1 LTRAYLVNLI
11 SIEVDNG
18 ALPVLC
24 LIAMQE
30 FIERF
35 IREALNNGG
44 LTASS
49 AQDLLEIEDNLIPL
63 LFHGACRIR
72 DHYNGHGIKLC
83 AIVNAK
89 SGRCP
94 EDCAFC
100 AQSAHHKTQ
109 IEAYPLMEPQQIL
122 HKAQEAEA
130 MGARRFSIVTSGK
143 ALTEKELEKV
153 IRAIRLIKEKTGL
166 ALCASLGMINPA
178 IAHLLKEA
186 GLSRYH
192 HNLETAPSFFP
203 HICTTHRYEDD
214 LNTLRSAK
222 ETGLEVCSGGIL
234 GLGESP
240 QQRLELAFTLRAMEI
255 DSVALNFLN
264 PIPGT
269 PLEGTQYLTPLE
281 ILKSVALF
289 RLILPDW
296 DIRICG
302 GREFGLRDL
311 HPLVFWAGAN
321 GIMIGNYLTT
331 KGRDYRADLRMI
343 QDLKLEVAD
352 G

>member
-1 LTRAYLVNLI
+1 
-11 SIEVDNG
+11 
-18 ALPVLC
+18 
-24 LIAMQE
+24 MQE
-30 FIERF
+30 FIEQC
-35 IREALNNGG
+35 IQEALNNGG
-44 LTASS
+44 LKTSS
-49 AQDLLEIEDNLIPL
+49 AQDLLGLDDNLMPL

-94 EDCAFC
+94 EDCSFC
-100 AQSAHHKTQ
+100 AQSAHYKTE

-130 MGARRFSIVTSGK
+130 MGARSFSIVTSGK
-143 ALTEKELEKV
+143 ALTEKEMEKV
-153 IRAIRLIKEKTGL
+153 IQAIGLLKEKTGL
-166 ALCASLGMINPA
+166 LLCASVGMIVKQTA
-178 IAHLLKEA
+178 LQMKEA
-186 GLSRYH
+186 GLTRYH

-203 HICTTHRYEDD
+203 HICTTHRYEED
-214 LNTLRSAK
+214 LDTLRNAQAA
-222 ETGLEVCSGGIL
+222 GLEVCSGGIF
-234 GLGESP
+234 GLGESAE
-240 QQRLELAFTLRAMEI
+240 QRLELAYTLREMEV
-255 DSVALNFLN
+255 DSAALNFFN

-269 PLEGTQYLTPLE
+269 PLERTTALTPLE

-289 RLILPDW
+289 RFILLDR

-311 HPLVFWAGAN
+311 HPLIFWAGAN

-331 KGRDYRADLRMI
+331 RGRDYRADLQMI

>member
-1 LTRAYLVNLI
+1 
-11 SIEVDNG
+11 
-18 ALPVLC
+18 
-24 LIAMQE
+24 MHE
-30 FIERF
+30 FIEQCVQ
-35 IREALNNGG
+35 EALNNGG
-44 LTASS
+44 LTESS
-49 AQDLLEIEDNLIPL
+49 AQDLLGMEDTLIPL

-72 DHYNGHGIKLC
+72 DQYNGQGIKLC

-94 EDCAFC
+94 EDCSFC

-109 IEAYPLMEPQQIL
+109 IEAYPLMEPQQIM
-122 HKAQEAEA
+122 HTAQEAEA

-153 IRAIRLIKEKTGL
+153 IQAIRLLKEKTRL
-166 ALCASLGMINPA
+166 NLCASVGMMTQKT
-178 IAHLLKEA
+178 AHQLKEA

-203 HICTTHRYEDD
+203 HICTTHRYEED
-214 LNTLRSAK
+214 LDTLRNAQ
-222 ETGLEVCSGGIL
+222 EAGLEVCSGGIF

-240 QQRLELAFTLRAMEI
+240 QQRLELAFTLREMEV

-269 PLEGTQYLTPLE
+269 PLERTYALTPLE

-289 RLILPDW
+289 RFILPDK

-311 HPLVFWAGAN
+311 HPLIFWAGAS

-331 KGRDYRADLRMI
+331 RGRDYQADLQMI

>member
-1 LTRAYLVNLI
+1 
-11 SIEVDNG
+11 
-18 ALPVLC
+18 
-24 LIAMQE
+24 MQD
-30 FIERF
+30 FIEQYVQ
-35 IREALNNGG
+35 EAMHNGG
-44 LTASS
+44 LTAFS
-49 AQDLLEIEDNLIPL
+49 AQALLGIEDNLIPL
-63 LFHGACRIR
+63 IFHGACWIR
-72 DHYNGHGIKLC
+72 DHYNGHGVKLC

-94 EDCAFC
+94 EDCSFC
-100 AQSAHHKTQ
+100 AQSAHHKTE

-122 HKAQEAEA
+122 RTAQEAEA

-143 ALTEKELEKV
+143 ALTEEELGNV
-153 IRAIRLIKEKTGL
+153 IQAIRLLKEKTRL
-166 ALCASLGMINPA
+166 ILCASVGMITQHT
-178 IAHLLKEA
+178 AHQLKEA

-203 HICTTHRYEDD
+203 YICTTHRYEED
-214 LNTLRSAK
+214 LDALCNAK
-222 ETGLEVCSGGIL
+222 EAGLEVCSGGIF

-240 QQRLELAFTLRAMEI
+240 EQRLELAFTLREMEV
-255 DSVALNFLN
+255 DSAALNFLN

-269 PLEGTQYLTPLE
+269 PLERSNTLAPLE
-281 ILKSVALF
+281 ILKSVSLF
-289 RLILPDW
+289 RFILPDK

-311 HPLVFWAGAN
+311 HPLIFWAGAN

-331 KGRDYRADLRMI
+331 RGRDYQADLQMI

>member
-1 LTRAYLVNLI
+1 
-11 SIEVDNG
+11 
-18 ALPVLC
+18 
-24 LIAMQE
+24 MQE
-30 FIERF
+30 FIEQCVQ
-35 IREALNNGG
+35 EALNNEG

-49 AQDLLEIEDNLIPL
+49 AQNLRGIDDNFIPL

-72 DHYNGHGIKLC
+72 DHYNGHAIKLC

-100 AQSAHHKTQ
+100 SQSAHHTTQ
-109 IEAYPLMEPQQIL
+109 IDAYPLMEPQLIL
-122 HKAQEAEA
+122 HNAQEAEA

-143 ALTEKELEKV
+143 ALTEKELEQV
-153 IRAIRLIKEKTGL
+153 VTAIRLLKEKTGL
-166 ALCASLGMINPA
+166 ILCASVGMITQQT
-178 IAHLLKEA
+178 AHQLKEA
-186 GLSRYH
+186 GLTRYH

-203 HICTTHRYEDD
+203 HICTTHRFEDD
-214 LNTLRSAK
+214 LNTLQSAK
-222 ETGLEVCSGGIL
+222 EAGLEVCSGGIL

-240 QQRLELAFTLRAMEI
+240 QQRLELAFTLRAMEV
-255 DSVALNFLN
+255 DSAALNFLK

-269 PLEGTQYLTPLE
+269 PLEGIRPLTPLE
-281 ILKSVALF
+281 LLKSVALF
-289 RLILPDW
+289 RFILPDK

-311 HPLVFWAGAN
+311 HPLIFWAGAN

-331 KGRDYRADLRMI
+331 RGRDYGADLQMI

>member
-1 LTRAYLVNLI
+1 
-11 SIEVDNG
+11 
-18 ALPVLC
+18 
-24 LIAMQE
+24 
-30 FIERF
+30 
-35 IREALNNGG
+35 
-44 LTASS
+44 
-49 AQDLLEIEDNLIPL
+49 
-63 LFHGACRIR
+63 
-72 DHYNGHGIKLC
+72 
-83 AIVNAK
+83 
-89 SGRCP
+89 
-94 EDCAFC
+94 
-100 AQSAHHKTQ
+100 
-109 IEAYPLMEPQQIL
+109 MEPQQIL
-122 HKAQEAEA
+122 QKAQEAEA

-153 IRAIRLIKEKTGL
+153 IQALRLIKEKTGL
-166 ALCASLGMINPA
+166 ACCASLGMIA
-178 IAHLLKEA
+178 KRTAHQLKEA
-186 GLSRYH
+186 GLSCYH
-192 HNLETAPSFFP
+192 HNLETAPSFFS
-203 HICTTHRYEDD
+203 HICSTHRYEDD
-214 LNTLRSAK
+214 LDTLRSAK
-222 ETGLEVCSGGIL
+222 KAGLEVCSGGIL

-255 DSVALNFLN
+255 DSVALNFLK

-269 PLEGTQYLTPLE
+269 PLEGTQFLTPLE

-289 RLILPDW
+289 RLILPER

-311 HPLVFWAGAN
+311 HSLIFWAGAN

>member
-1 LTRAYLVNLI
+1 
-11 SIEVDNG
+11 
-18 ALPVLC
+18 
-24 LIAMQE
+24 MQE
-30 FIERF
+30 FIEQCV
-35 IREALNNGG
+35 RETLNKGG
-44 LTASS
+44 LTTSS
-49 AQDLLEIEDNLIPL
+49 AQDLLRIEDNLIPL

-72 DHYNGHGIKLC
+72 DHYNDHGIKLC

-94 EDCAFC
+94 EDCSFC

-122 HKAQEAEA
+122 RKAQEAES

-143 ALTEKELEKV
+143 ALKKEELEQV
-153 IRAIRLIKEKTGL
+153 AMAVRLLKKETGL
-166 ALCASLGMINPA
+166 NLCASVGMITQRK
-178 IAHLLKEA
+178 AHQLKEA
-186 GLSRYH
+186 GLTRYH
-192 HNLETAPSFFP
+192 HNLETASSFFP
-203 HICTTHRYEDD
+203 NICTTHRYEED
-214 LNTLRSAK
+214 LDTLRNAK
-222 ETGLEVCSGGIL
+222 EAGLEVCSGGIF

-240 QQRLELAFTLRAMEI
+240 EQRLELAFALREMEV
-255 DSVALNFLN
+255 DSAALNFLN

-269 PLEGTQYLTPLE
+269 PLERANALTPLE
-281 ILKSVALF
+281 LLKSVALF
-289 RLILPDW
+289 RFILPDK

-302 GREFGLRDL
+302 GREFGLRNL
-311 HPLVFWAGAN
+311 HPLIFWAGAN

-331 KGRDYRADLRMI
+331 RGRNYQADLQMI

>member
-1 LTRAYLVNLI
+1 
-11 SIEVDNG
+11 
-18 ALPVLC
+18 
-24 LIAMQE
+24 MQE
-30 FIERF
+30 IVEQC
-35 IREALNNGG
+35 IQEALENGG

-49 AQDLLEIEDNLIPL
+49 AQDLLGIEDNHIPL
-63 LFHGACRIR
+63 LFNGACRIR

-100 AQSAHHKTQ
+100 AQSAHHKTE
-109 IEAYPLMEPQQIL
+109 IEAYPLIEPQQIL
-122 HKAQEAEA
+122 RKAREAEA

-143 ALTEKELEKV
+143 ALTEKELEQV
-153 IRAIRLIKEKTGL
+153 ATAVRLLKDKTGL
-166 ALCASLGMINPA
+166 YLCASVGMIA
-178 IAHLLKEA
+178 QYTALQLKEA

-203 HICTTHRYEDD
+203 HICTTHRYEED
-214 LNTLRSAK
+214 LDTLRNAK
-222 ETGLEVCSGGIL
+222 EAGLEVCSGGIF
-234 GLGESP
+234 GLGESA
-240 QQRLELAFTLRAMEI
+240 QQRLELAFTLRKMEV
-255 DSVALNFLN
+255 DSAALNFLN

-269 PLEGTQYLTPLE
+269 PLEGTSALTPLE

-289 RLILPDW
+289 RFILPDK

-311 HPLVFWAGAN
+311 HPLIFWAGAN

-331 KGRDYRADLRMI
+331 RGRDYQADLQMI

>member
-1 LTRAYLVNLI
+1 MQESQK
-11 SIEVDNG
+11 SIEKY
-18 ALPVLC
+18 
-24 LIAMQE
+24 IQ
-30 FIERF
+30 
-35 IREALNNGG
+35 EALNNGG
-44 LTASS
+44 LSASS
-49 AQDLLEIEDNLIPL
+49 AQDILEIEDNHIPL
-63 LFHGACRIR
+63 LFHGACLIR
-72 DHYNGHGIKLC
+72 DHYNGHGIKIC

-100 AQSAHHKTQ
+100 AQSVHHKTR

-122 HKAQEAEA
+122 HKAEEAEA
-130 MGARRFSIVTSGK
+130 MGARRFSIVTSGRV
-143 ALTEKELEKV
+143 LTEKELEKV
-153 IRAIRLIKEKTGL
+153 VQAIRLIKEQTGL
-166 ALCASLGMINPA
+166 TLCASLGMMTKGRG
-178 IAHLLKEA
+178 LQLKKA
-186 GLSRYH
+186 GLGCYH

-203 HICTTHRYEDD
+203 RICTTHRYEDD

-222 ETGLEVCSGGIL
+222 EAGLEVCSGGIL

-240 QQRLELAFTLRAMEI
+240 QQRLELAFTLREMGV
-255 DSVALNFLN
+255 DSIALNFLS

-269 PLEGTQYLTPLE
+269 PFEGTQSLPPLE

-289 RLILPDW
+289 RLILPDR

-331 KGRDYRADLRMI
+331 RGRDYWADLRMI

>member
-1 LTRAYLVNLI
+1 
-11 SIEVDNG
+11 
-18 ALPVLC
+18 
-24 LIAMQE
+24 MQA
-30 FIERF
+30 FIEQCVQ
-35 IREALNNGG
+35 EALNNGG
-44 LTASS
+44 PVASS
-49 AQDLLEIEDNLIPL
+49 ALDLLGIEDNLIPL

-109 IEAYPLMEPQQIL
+109 IEAYPLMEPRQIL
-122 HKAQEAEA
+122 HKAREAEA

-143 ALTEKELEKV
+143 ALTERELGKVLQALRLMKEE
-153 IRAIRLIKEKTGL
+153 TGL
-166 ALCASLGMINPA
+166 ALCASLGMMA
-178 IAHLLKEA
+178 QRTAQQLKEA

-203 HICTTHRYEDD
+203 SICTTHRYDEDLD
-214 LNTLRSAK
+214 TLRNAQ
-222 ETGLEVCSGGIL
+222 EAGLEICSGGIF
-234 GLGESP
+234 GLGESA
-240 QQRLELAFTLRAMEI
+240 QQRLELAFTLREMAV

-269 PLEGTQYLTPLE
+269 PLARSNGLTPLE

-289 RLILPDW
+289 RFILPER

-302 GREFGLRDL
+302 GREVGLRDL
-311 HPLVFWAGAN
+311 HPLIFWAGAN

-331 KGRDYRADLRMI
+331 QGRNHRADLQMI

>member
-1 LTRAYLVNLI
+1 
-11 SIEVDNG
+11 
-18 ALPVLC
+18 
-24 LIAMQE
+24 
-30 FIERF
+30 
-35 IREALNNGG
+35 
-44 LTASS
+44 
-49 AQDLLEIEDNLIPL
+49 
-63 LFHGACRIR
+63 
-72 DHYNGHGIKLC
+72 
-83 AIVNAK
+83 
-89 SGRCP
+89 
-94 EDCAFC
+94 
-100 AQSAHHKTQ
+100 
-109 IEAYPLMEPQQIL
+109 MEPQQML

-153 IRAIRLIKEKTGL
+153 VQALRLIKEKTGL
-166 ALCASLGMINPA
+166 ALCASVGMMTKHTA
-178 IAHLLKEA
+178 LLLKEA

-203 HICTTHRYEDD
+203 HICTTHRYEED
-214 LNTLRSAK
+214 LDALRNAQ
-222 ETGLEVCSGGIL
+222 EAGLEVCSGGIF
-234 GLGESP
+234 GLGESLE
-240 QQRLELAFTLRAMEI
+240 QRLELAFTLREMEV
-255 DSVALNFLN
+255 DSAALNFLN

-269 PLEGTQYLTPLE
+269 PLERTNALTPLE

-289 RLILPDW
+289 RFILPDR

-311 HPLVFWAGAN
+311 HPLIFWAGAN

-331 KGRDYRADLRMI
+331 RGRDHQADLQMI

>member
-1 LTRAYLVNLI
+1 
-11 SIEVDNG
+11 
-18 ALPVLC
+18 
-24 LIAMQE
+24 MQE
-30 FIERF
+30 FIEGC
-35 IREALNNGG
+35 IREAVNNGG

-49 AQDLLEIEDNLIPL
+49 AQDLQKIADGLLPL

-72 DHYNGHGIKLC
+72 DHYNGHGVKLC

-100 AQSAHHKTQ
+100 AQAALHKTQ
-109 IEAYPLMEPQQIL
+109 IDDYPLMEPRQIL

-143 ALTEKELEKV
+143 VLQEKELEKV
-153 IRAIRLIKEKTGL
+153 AQALRLIKAETGL
-166 ALCASLGMINPA
+166 ALCASLGMMAPGT
-178 IAHLLKEA
+178 AHLLREA
-186 GLSRYH
+186 GLNCYH

-203 HICTTHRYEDD
+203 QICTTHRYEED
-214 LNTLRSAK
+214 LDTLRSAK
-222 ETGLEVCSGGIL
+222 AQGLEVCSGGIF

-240 QQRLELAFTLRAMEI
+240 EQRVELAIQLREMEVG
-255 DSVALNFLN
+255 SVALNFLN

-269 PLEGTQYLTPLE
+269 PLEKASSLPPLE
-281 ILKSVALF
+281 ILRSVALF
-289 RLILPDW
+289 RFILPDK

-302 GREFGLRDL
+302 GRESGLRDL
-311 HPLVFWAGAN
+311 HPFVFWAGAN

-331 KGRDYRADLRMI
+331 QGRDYRADLQMI
-343 QDLKLEVAD
+343 QDLKLEVAN

>member
-1 LTRAYLVNLI
+1 M
-11 SIEVDNG
+11 
-18 ALPVLC
+18 LC
-24 LIAMQE
+24 VITMQE
-30 FIERF
+30 FIEGC
-35 IREALNNGG
+35 IREALNGG
-44 LTASS
+44 GITPSS
-49 AQDLLEIEDNLIPL
+49 AQDLLGIEDNLIPL

-72 DHYNGHGIKLC
+72 DHYNGHGVKLC

-94 EDCAFC
+94 EDCTFC

-122 HKAQEAEA
+122 HKAEEAEA

-143 ALTEKELEKV
+143 ALTEKELTRVAE
-153 IRAIRLIKEKTGL
+153 ALRLIQEKTGL
-166 ALCASLGMINPA
+166 ALCASVGMMA
-178 IAHLLKEA
+178 QETARHLKEA
-186 GLSRYH
+186 GLNRYH

-203 HICTTHRYEDD
+203 QICTTHRYEED
-214 LNTLRSAK
+214 LDTLRSAK
-222 ETGLEVCSGGIL
+222 EAGLEVCSGGIF

-240 QQRLELAFTLRAMEI
+240 EQRLELAFMLREMAT

-269 PLEGTQYLTPLE
+269 LLEGTNVLTPLE

-289 RLILPDW
+289 RLILPDK

-311 HPLVFWAGAN
+311 HPLIFWAGAN

-331 KGRDYRADLRMI
+331 QGRDYQADLRMI
-343 QDLKLEVAD
+343 QDLRLEVAD

>member
-1 LTRAYLVNLI
+1 
-11 SIEVDNG
+11 
-18 ALPVLC
+18 
-24 LIAMQE
+24 MQA
-30 FIERF
+30 FIEQC
-35 IREALNNGG
+35 IRDALNKGG
-44 LTASS
+44 LAASS
-49 AQDLLEIEDNLIPL
+49 AQDLLGIEDNLIPL

-109 IEAYPLMEPQQIL
+109 IEAYPLMEPRQIL
-122 HKAQEAEA
+122 HKAREVEA

-153 IRAIRLIKEKTGL
+153 VQALRLMKEETGL
-166 ALCASLGMINPA
+166 ALCASLGMMA
-178 IAHLLKEA
+178 QRTAQQLKEA

-203 HICTTHRYEDD
+203 SICTTHRYEDD
-214 LNTLRSAK
+214 LNTLRSAQ
-222 ETGLEVCSGGIL
+222 EAGLEICSGGIF
-234 GLGESP
+234 GLGESA
-240 QQRLELAFTLRAMEI
+240 QQRLELAFTLREMAV

-269 PLEGTQYLTPLE
+269 PLARSNGLTPLE
-281 ILKSVALF
+281 ILKSAAIF
-289 RLILPDW
+289 RFILPER

-302 GREFGLRDL
+302 GREVGLRDL
-311 HPLVFWAGAN
+311 HPLIFWAGAN

-331 KGRDYRADLRMI
+331 QGRNHRADLRMI